1 MLPFEAARGC
11 WYGMKNHCTFC
22 GLNRSGME
30 FRRKSPD
37 QVLDMLKRLA
47 NRYGTLSFNAI
58 DNILAPAYM
67 SRLFGRLAEG
77 HTDLRIHYE
86 IRPNLTRQQLEAMR
100 RGGLT
105 SVQPGIESF
114 SSHVLALMR
123 KGTTGIKGL
132 ELLKWTTYFGIRNSY
147 NILYGFPG
155 ETADDYDRQ
164 ADVLRKIP
172 HFQPPY
178 AICQARPD
186 RGSPMFEDPDG
197 HSITML
203 RPSACYRHIYPP
215 DYDLRRISYYF
226 EHQVGDILPP
236 SGYQECIKLVDE
248 WTARWNGPDRPK
260 LRYVK
265 TWDSISIHDLR
276 NGRAKGYRYDDERA
290 ALYELCA
297 ESKSREEIGAAFE
310 GEGDDASAGDEGSG
324 WIDGPWPSSST
335 VT

>member
-1 MLPFEAARGC
+1 
-11 WYGMKNHCTFC
+11 
-22 GLNRSGME
+22 
-30 FRRKSPD
+30 
-37 QVLDMLKRLA
+37 MLKRLA

-186 RGSPMFEDPDG
+186 RGRRCSRTRTGTRSPCPAVG
-197 HSITML
+197 LLPPHLPARL
-203 RPSACYRHIYPP
+203 RPAADLVLLRAPGRRHPP
-215 DYDLRRISYYF
+215 AVGLPGVHQARRR
-226 EHQVGDILPP
+226 
-236 SGYQECIKLVDE
+236 VD
-248 WTARWNGPDRPK
+248 GPVERADRPK